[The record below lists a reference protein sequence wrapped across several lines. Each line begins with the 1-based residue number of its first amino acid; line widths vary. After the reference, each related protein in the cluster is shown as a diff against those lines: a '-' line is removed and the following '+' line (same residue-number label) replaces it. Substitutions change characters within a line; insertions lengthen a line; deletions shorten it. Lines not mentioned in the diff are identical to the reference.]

1 MGYYNSYKFY
11 FLLLKGTPVQVAATS
26 PTGMTYNENS
36 ILSFTVTPPEGTPLA
51 SVKLLKT
58 SRLD

>member
-1 MGYYNSYKFY
+1 MDYYNSYKFY
-11 FLLLKGTPVQVAATS
+11 FLLLKGTPVPVATTS
-26 PTGMTYNENS
+26 PTGITYNENS
-36 ILSFTVTPPEGTPLA
+36 ILSFTVTPSEGTPPA